1 MYLGGLIKGE
11 TMRILILILFLS
23 FTTVASA
30 DIFVKGGIKMQTG
43 NVLEPGITIYESP
56 TEPATK
62 NINDEWKNS
71 RTGIISKW
79 DGKKWVEVLS
89 ADKITIQDL
98 QKQINSLIVRI
109 EKLEKK

>member
-1 MYLGGLIKGE
+1 MRYLIIA
-11 TMRILILILFLS
+11 ILVLS
-23 FTTVASA
+23 FTTLASA
-30 DIFVKGGIKMQTG
+30 DILVKGGIKMQTG
-43 NVLEPGITIYESP
+43 NALEPGITVYERP

-62 NINDEWKNS
+62 NINDEWKNP

-98 QKQINSLIVRI
+98 QKQINLLIARV